1 MDPRLL
7 EYYNRELQ
15 FLREMGAEFATQYP
29 RIAAR
34 LGLDGMECAD
44 PYVERLLE
52 GVAFLT
58 ARVQLKLDA
67 RHPEF
72 TQHLLEMVY
81 PHFLAPVPSCAI
93 AEFTPDFKE
102 DSLQAGVKIPRG
114 ASLSMQL
121 HKGERTAC
129 EFRTA
134 HDVVLWPLTVAEA
147 RYISGTGSLAALG
160 VPVDERTRAAIR
172 LRLRSTGGI
181 PINSLPLDE
190 LTFFIKASTDTAA
203 RIHEQVLADGIS
215 VFARGT
221 SAGAVGHR
229 SGADAIV
236 PVGYSD
242 SESLLPATSR
252 TFEGYRLLQEYFA
265 FPERFLFFKVRH
277 LANAVRA
284 CSGTE
289 LDVYVVLDRAQPALE
304 NALDAQQFRLYCSP
318 IINLFHKS
326 LDRIHVG
333 DYDTEH
339 HVLPDRNRPM
349 DFEVHSIRKVT
360 GIGAEDVPNVAVLPF
375 YSSTHYKRTG
385 EEKVYFTMQRRQ
397 RLFSSRQQQTGTR
410 TSYIGTEVFISV
422 VDGREQ
428 SLANGFR
435 QLDVEALCTNRDL
448 PIHTTFGKGR
458 TDFLLEGSAP
468 IESIRCITGPTYP
481 KPSPAFG
488 DTAWKLISQL
498 SLNHLSLRDG
508 DAEGGAELLRE
519 LLSLYADANDPVQT
533 RQIEGVRHIAYT
545 PVVERIPGGGPI
557 TYGRGLKI
565 ALTLDD
571 AAFEGT
577 GILILASVLE
587 QFFARYVSLN
597 SFTRMELRSQGRG
610 EIKQWTPRLG
620 VRATL

>member
-58 ARVQLKLDA
+58 ARVQLKIDA

-72 TQHLLEMVY
+72 TQHLMEMVY

-114 ASLSMQL
+114 ASASMQL
-121 HKGERTAC
+121 YKGERTAC

-147 RYISGTGSLAALG
+147 RYISGTGALAALQ

-172 LRLRSTGGI
+172 LRLRSTGGV
-181 PINSLPLDE
+181 PINTLPLDE
-190 LTFFIKASTDTAA
+190 LTFFIKASSDTAV

-221 SAGAVGHR
+221 AMGAVGHR
-229 SGADAIV
+229 SGADSIV
-236 PVGYSD
+236 PVGYAD
-242 SESLLPATSR
+242 SESLLPATTR

-265 FPERFLFFKVRH
+265 FPERFLFFKVRN
-277 LANAVRA
+277 LASAVRA
-284 CSGTE
+284 CAGTE
-289 LDVYVVLDRAQPALE
+289 LDIYLVLDRAQPALE

-333 DYDTEH
+333 EHETEH

-349 DFEVHSIRKVT
+349 DFEVHSIEKVT
-360 GIGAEDVPNVAVLPF
+360 GIGAEDAPKVAVLPF

-385 EEKVYFTMQRRQ
+385 EENVYFSVQRRQ
-397 RLFSSRQQQTGTR
+397 RLFSARQQQTGTR
-410 TSYIGTEVFISV
+410 TNYIGTEVFLSV

-428 SLANGFR
+428 SLANQFR

-468 IESIRCITGPTYP
+468 LESIRCITGPTYP

-508 DAEGGAELLRE
+508 EGGAELLRE
-519 LLSLYADANDPVQT
+519 LLSLYADTNDPVQT
-533 RQIEGVRHIAYT
+533 RQIEGVRHIAYA

-557 TYGRGLKI
+557 TYGRGLRI
-565 ALTLDD
+565 SLTLDD
-571 AAFEGT
+571 SAFEGT

-597 SFTRMELRSQGRG
+597 SFTRMELRSQARG

-620 VRATL
+620 TRATL

>member
-7 EYYNRELQ
+7 DYYNRELQ

-34 LGLDGMECAD
+34 LGLDGTECAD

-72 TQHLLEMVY
+72 TQHLMEMVY

-134 HDVVLWPLTVAEA
+134 HEVTLWPLTVAEA
-147 RYISGTGSLAALG
+147 RYVSGTGALAALN
-160 VPVDERTRAAIR
+160 VPVDEHTRAAIR
-172 LRLRSTGGI
+172 LRLRSTGGV

-203 RIHEQVLADGIS
+203 RIHEQVLADGIG

-221 SAGAVGHR
+221 TMGAVGQR
-229 SGADAIV
+229 AAADAIV
-236 PVGYSD
+236 PVGYAD
-242 SESLLPATSR
+242 SESLLPATNR

-277 LANAVRA
+277 LAPAVRA
-284 CSGTE
+284 CAGTE
-289 LDVYVVLDRAQPALE
+289 LDIFLVLDRAQPALE
-304 NALDAQQFRLYCSP
+304 NALGAEQFRLYCSP

-349 DFEVHSIRKVT
+349 DFEVHSIEKVT
-360 GIGAEDVPNVAVLPF
+360 GIGAEDAPKTAVLPF

-385 EEKVYFTMQRRQ
+385 EENVYFTMQRRQ

-410 TSYIGTEVFISV
+410 TNYIGTEVFVSV

-428 SLANGFR
+428 SVGSSFR

-448 PIHTTFGKGR
+448 PIQTTFGKGR

-468 IESIRCITGPTYP
+468 VESIRCTTGPTTP

-508 DAEGGAELLRE
+508 EGGADLLRE
-519 LLSLYADANDPVQT
+519 LLSLYADTNDPVQT
-533 RQIEGVRHIAYT
+533 RQIEGVRHIAYS

-557 TYGRGLKI
+557 TYGRGLRI

-597 SFTRMELRSQGRG
+597 SFTRMELRSQVRG
-610 EIKQWTPRLG
+610 EIKQWAPRLG

>member
-15 FLREMGAEFATQYP
+15 FIREMGAEFATQYP

-58 ARVQLKLDA
+58 ARVQLKIDA

-72 TQHLLEMVY
+72 TQHLMEMVY

-102 DSLQAGVKIPRG
+102 DALQAGAKIARG
-114 ASLSMQL
+114 SRLSMQL
-121 HKGERTAC
+121 NKGERTAC

-134 HDVVLWPLTVAEA
+134 HEVVLWPLTVTEA
-147 RYISGTGSLAALG
+147 RYISGTGSLSALG
-160 VPVDERTRAAIR
+160 VAVDERTRGAIR
-172 LRLRSTGGI
+172 LRLQATGGV
-181 PINSLPLDE
+181 PINALALDE
-190 LTFFIKASTDTAA
+190 LTFFIKASTDIAA
-203 RIHEQVLADGIS
+203 KIHEQVLADGVG

-221 SAGAVGHR
+221 TSGAVGHR
-229 SGADAIV
+229 IGADAIV
-236 PVGYSD
+236 PVGYAD
-242 SESLLPATSR
+242 SESLLPATTR

-265 FPERFLFFKVRH
+265 FPERFLFFKVRR
-277 LANAVRA
+277 LAPAVRA

-289 LDVYVVLDRAQPALE
+289 LDIYLLLERAQPALE
-304 NALDAQQFRLYCSP
+304 NALDPQQFRLYCSP

-333 DYDTEH
+333 DHDTEH

-349 DFEVHSIRKVT
+349 DFEVHSIEKVT
-360 GIGAEDVPNVAVLPF
+360 GIGAEDAPNVAVLPF
-375 YSSTHYKRTG
+375 YSTTHYKRTG
-385 EEKVYFTMQRRQ
+385 GENVYFSVQRRQ
-397 RLFSSRQQQTGTR
+397 RLFSARQQSTGSR
-410 TSYIGTEVFISV
+410 TSYIGTEVFVSV
-422 VDGREQ
+422 VDGGER
-428 SLANGFR
+428 SVASRFR

-468 IESIRCITGPTYP
+468 VESIRCITGPTFP

-498 SLNHLSLRDG
+498 SLNYLSLRDS
-508 DAEGGAELLRE
+508 EGGAELLRE
-519 LLSLYADANDPVQT
+519 LLSLYADRNDPVQT
-533 RQIEGVRHIAYT
+533 RQIEGVRHIAYS
-545 PVVERIPGGGPI
+545 PIVERIPGGGPI
-557 TYGRGLKI
+557 TYGRGLRI

-577 GILILASVLE
+577 GILTLASVLE

-597 SFTRMELRSQGRG
+597 SFTRMELRSQLRG
-610 EIKQWTPRLG
+610 DIKEWPPRLG
-620 VRATL
+620 ARATL

>member
-58 ARVQLKLDA
+58 ARVQLKIDA

-72 TQHLLEMVY
+72 TQHLMEMVY
-81 PHFLAPVPSCAI
+81 PHFLAPVPSCAV

-102 DSLQAGVKIPRG
+102 DSLQTGVKIPRG
-114 ASLSMQL
+114 ASISMQL
-121 HKGERTAC
+121 YKGERTAC

-134 HDVVLWPLTVAEA
+134 HDVVLWPLTVTEA
-147 RYISGTGSLAALG
+147 RYISGTGALAALQ
-160 VPVDERTRAAIR
+160 VPVDDRTRAAIR
-172 LRLRSTGGI
+172 LRLRSTGGV
-181 PINSLPLDE
+181 PINTLPLDE
-190 LTFFIKASTDTAA
+190 LTFFIKASNDTAV

-221 SAGAVGHR
+221 QMGAVGHR

-236 PVGYSD
+236 PVGYAD
-242 SESLLPATSR
+242 SESLLPATNR

-265 FPERFLFFKVRH
+265 FPERFLFFKVRN
-277 LANAVRA
+277 LASAVRA
-284 CSGTE
+284 CAGTE
-289 LDVYVVLDRAQPALE
+289 LEIYIVLDRAQPALE

-333 DYDTEH
+333 EHDTEH

-349 DFEVHSIRKVT
+349 DFEVHSIEKVT
-360 GIGAEDVPNVAVLPF
+360 GIGAEDAPKVAVLPF

-385 EEKVYFTMQRRQ
+385 EENVYFTVQRRQ
-397 RLFSSRQQQTGTR
+397 RLFSARQQQTGTR
-410 TSYIGTEVFISV
+410 TNYIGTEVFLSV

-428 SLANGFR
+428 SLANQFR

-508 DAEGGAELLRE
+508 EGGAELLRE

-533 RQIEGVRHIAYT
+533 RQIEGVRHIAYS

-557 TYGRGLKI
+557 TYGRGLRI
-565 ALTLDD
+565 SLTLDD

-597 SFTRMELRSQGRG
+597 SFTRMELRSQARG

-620 VRATL
+620 TRATL

>member
-15 FLREMGAEFATQYP
+15 FIREMGAEFAAQYP

-34 LGLDGMECAD
+34 LGLDGTECAD

-58 ARVQLKLDA
+58 ARVQLKIDA

-72 TQHLLEMVY
+72 TQHLMEMVY
-81 PHFLAPVPSCAI
+81 PHFLAPVPSCAV
-93 AEFTPDFKE
+93 AEFEPDFKE
-102 DSLQAGVKIPRG
+102 DALQAGVTIARG
-114 ASLSMQL
+114 ARLSMQL
-121 HKGERTAC
+121 NKGERTAC

-134 HDVVLWPLTVAEA
+134 HEVVLWPLTVTEA
-147 RYISGTGSLAALG
+147 RYISGTGSLSALG
-160 VPVDERTRAAIR
+160 VAVDERTRAAIR
-172 LRLRSTGGI
+172 LRLQSNGAI
-181 PINSLPLDE
+181 PIKTLAMDE
-190 LTFFIKASTDTAA
+190 LTFFIKASTDVAA
-203 RIHEQVLADGIS
+203 RIHEQVLADGIG

-221 SAGAVGHR
+221 TAGAVGHR

-236 PVGYSD
+236 PVGYAD
-242 SESLLPATSR
+242 SESLLPATTR

-265 FPERFLFFKVRH
+265 FPERFLFFKIKG
-277 LANAVRA
+277 LATAVQA
-284 CSGTE
+284 CSGGE
-289 LDVYVVLDRAQPALE
+289 LDIYLLLDRAQPALE
-304 NALDAQQFRLYCSP
+304 NALDPQQFRLYCSP

-333 DYDTEH
+333 DHDTEH

-349 DFEVHSIRKVT
+349 DFEVHSIEKVT
-360 GIGAEDVPNVAVLPF
+360 GIGAEDAPNAAVLPF
-375 YSSTHYKRTG
+375 YSASHYKRTG
-385 EEKVYFTMQRRQ
+385 EENVYFTVQRRQ
-397 RLFSSRQQQTGTR
+397 RLFSARQQQTGAR
-410 TSYIGTEVFISV
+410 TNYIGTEAFVSV
-422 VDGREQ
+422 VDAGQQ
-428 SLANGFR
+428 SVAARFR

-458 TDFLLEGSAP
+458 TDFLLEGSVPVEA
-468 IESIRCITGPTYP
+468 IRCITGPTYP

-498 SLNHLSLRDG
+498 SLNYLSLRDSE
-508 DAEGGAELLRE
+508 AGADLLRE
-519 LLSLYADANDPVQT
+519 VLSLYADPNDPVQA
-533 RQIEGVRHIAYT
+533 RQIEGVRHIAYA

-557 TYGRGLKI
+557 TYGRGLRI

-577 GILILASVLE
+577 GILILSSVLE

-597 SFTRMELRSQGRG
+597 SFTRMELRSQVRG
-610 EIKQWTPRLG
+610 DIKTWTPRLG
-620 VRATL
+620 ARATL

>member
-15 FLREMGAEFATQYP
+15 FIREMGAEFATQYP

-58 ARVQLKLDA
+58 ARVQLKIDA

-72 TQHLLEMVY
+72 TQHLMEMVY
-81 PHFLAPVPSCAI
+81 PHFLAPVPSCAV

-102 DSLQAGVKIPRG
+102 DALQAGVKVPRG
-114 ASLSMQL
+114 ARLSMQL
-121 HKGERTAC
+121 NKGERTAC

-134 HDVVLWPLTVAEA
+134 HEVVLWPLTVAEA
-147 RYISGTGSLAALG
+147 RYISGTGSLSALG
-160 VPVDERTRAAIR
+160 VAVDERTRAAIR
-172 LRLRSTGGI
+172 LRLRATGSVAI
-181 PINSLPLDE
+181 TTLPLDE
-190 LTFFIKASTDTAA
+190 LTFFIKASTDVAA
-203 RIHEQVLADGIS
+203 RIHEQVLADGIG

-221 SAGAVGHR
+221 ASGAVGHR
-229 SGADAIV
+229 SGSNAIV
-236 PVGYSD
+236 PVGYAD
-242 SESLLPATSR
+242 SESLLPATTR

-265 FPERFLFFKVRH
+265 FPERFLFFKVRG
-277 LANAVRA
+277 LATAVRA
-284 CSGTE
+284 CGGSE
-289 LDVYVVLDRAQPALE
+289 LDVYILLDRAQPALE
-304 NALDAQQFRLYCSP
+304 NALDPQQFRLYCSP

-333 DYDTEH
+333 DHETEH

-349 DFEVHSIRKVT
+349 DFEVHTIQKVT
-360 GIGAEDVPNVAVLPF
+360 GIGAEDAPNVAVLPF
-375 YSSTHYKRTG
+375 YSATHYKRTG
-385 EEKVYFTMQRRQ
+385 EENVYFTVQRRQ
-397 RLFSSRQQQTGTR
+397 RLFSARQQHTGSR
-410 TSYIGTEVFISV
+410 TSYIGTEAFVSV
-422 VDGREQ
+422 VDAGEQ
-428 SLANGFR
+428 SAASRFR

-468 IESIRCITGPTYP
+468 AESIRCITGPTYP

-498 SLNHLSLRDG
+498 SLNYLSLRDG
-508 DAEGGAELLRE
+508 EAGADLLRE
-519 LLSLYADANDPVQT
+519 LLNLYADPNDPVQA

-545 PVVERIPGGGPI
+545 PIVERIPGGGPI
-557 TYGRGLKI
+557 TYGRGLRI

-597 SFTRMELRSQGRG
+597 SFTRMELRSQVRG
-610 EIKQWTPRLG
+610 DIKAWTPRLG